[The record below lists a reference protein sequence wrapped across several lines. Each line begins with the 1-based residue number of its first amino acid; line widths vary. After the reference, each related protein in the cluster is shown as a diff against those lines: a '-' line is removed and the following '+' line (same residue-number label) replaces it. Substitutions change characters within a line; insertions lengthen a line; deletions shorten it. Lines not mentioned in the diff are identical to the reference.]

1 MNAQYRLLIGC
12 VMAAA
17 FVGAAGCSN
26 SEKGREEM
34 AAREFHQRLAQ
45 NRVDLIYANASD
57 QLKAQWSE
65 AQFRKMLSQTQAYGV
80 LQSTERAHYARTPM
94 NGSSDVV
101 LAYYNSRFATTACLE
116 SFSWR
121 TEGTGL
127 KLETYSCA
135 ANMQVTCSDGGT
147 GAKCETSPT
156 PQPGFASSY

>member
-1 MNAQYRLLIGC
+1 
-12 VMAAA
+12 MAAA
-17 FVGAAGCSN
+17 CVSVAGCN
-26 SEKGREEM
+26 SEQSREEM

-45 NRVDLIYANASD
+45 NRVDLIYANSSD

-65 AQFRKMLSQTQAYGV
+65 AQFRKMLSQTQAYGI
-80 LQSTERAHYARTPM
+80 LQDSERAHYARAQM
-94 NGSSDVV
+94 KGSPDVV

-116 SFSWR
+116 AFSWR
-121 TEGTGL
+121 VEASGL

-135 ANMQVTCSDGGT
+135 PNMQVTCSDGGT